1 MTLEALPL
9 SEAAEKRA
17 ATMARE
23 TNATT
28 DATPTRTATPPAGT
42 SARLGVRDRL
52 LTLWIFLAMAA
63 GILLGAVAPGVSDA
77 LNSISVGTTNIPLA
91 ICMMLMLYPP
101 LAKVRYAELPRV
113 FRNVRA
119 LGLMLLFCAVIGPL
133 LMFVLATTFLRDQPD
148 YMTGLILIGIA
159 PCIAMVIVWN
169 GLAGGDTEWCA
180 GFVAV
185 NAILQVL
192 LYGPMAWLFATQLTA
207 LVGAPV
213 VTVSLSAG
221 DVAGTV
227 LFYLGIPFAA
237 GALGRLLLEHA
248 KGRDWYEDVFLPHV
262 SPISFV
268 ALLATIVLMFSLKGR
283 QIVQLP
289 LDAVRIA
296 IPLVIYFVVMFFTSF
311 AVAHGAGFSYPHT
324 TAIAFTATGNN
335 FELAI
340 AVAVATFGLGS
351 GEAFAA
357 VVGPLIEV
365 PSLIL
370 LVNAALAMRRR
381 LAWPEGAAPSA
392 AGQGAEKGHA

>member
-1 MTLEALPL
+1 MHSGEV
-9 SEAAEKRA
+9 S
-17 ATMARE
+17 
-23 TNATT
+23 
-28 DATPTRTATPPAGT
+28 DAGELAGRSTA
-42 SARLGVRDRL
+42 SRLGVKDRL

-63 GILLGAVAPGVSDA
+63 GIGLGFAAPGLAGA

-101 LAKVRYAELPRV
+101 LAKVCYDELPRV
-113 FRNVRA
+113 FRNGKA
-119 LGLMLLFCAVIGPL
+119 LGTMLLFCLVIGPV

-148 YMTGLILIGIA
+148 YMIGLILIGIA

-169 GLAGGDTEWCA
+169 SLAGGDTQYCA

-192 LYGPMAWLFATQLTA
+192 LYGPLAWLFATRLTA

-213 VTVSLSAG
+213 VAVSLSVG

-237 GALGRLLLEHA
+237 GALGRLLLERE
-248 KGRDWYEDVFLPHV
+248 KGRGWYEQVYLAKV
-262 SPISFV
+262 SPVSFA
-268 ALLATIVLMFSLKGR
+268 ALLATIVLMFSLKGE

-296 IPLVIYFVVMFFTSF
+296 IPLVVYFAIMFFSSF
-311 AVAHGAGFSYPHT
+311 LLAHRLGFDYPHT
-324 TAIAFTATGNN
+324 SAIAFTATGNN

-370 LVNAALAMRRR
+370 LVNAALVLKQR
-381 LAWPEGAAPSA
+381 LSWKETPVER
-392 AGQGAEKGHA
+392 

>member
-42 SARLGVRDRL
+42 AARLGVRDRL

-248 KGRDWYEDVFLPHV
+248 KGRDWYEDVFLLHV

-357 VVGPLIEV
+357 V

>member
-1 MTLEALPL
+1 MV
-9 SEAAEKRA
+9 
-17 ATMARE
+17 RE
-23 TNATT
+23 TSQTADT
-28 DATPTRTATPPAGT
+28 TPTRTAAPLAGT
-42 SARLGVRDRL
+42 AARLEVRDRL

-77 LNSISVGTTNIPLA
+77 LNSTSVGTTNIPLA

-207 LVGAPV
+207 LVGAPL
-213 VTVSLSAG
+213 VTVSLSVG

-296 IPLVIYFVVMFFTSF
+296 IPLVIYFVVMFFTSL

-357 VVGPLIEV
+357 MVGPLIEV

-381 LAWPEGAAPSA
+381 LSWPEGAAPTA
-392 AGQGAEKGHA
+392 AGQGAEKGRA

>member
-1 MTLEALPL
+1 MTLEALPP

-23 TNATT
+23 TNATS
-28 DATPTRTATPPAGT
+28 DVTPTRTATPPAGT
-42 SARLGVRDRL
+42 AARLGVRDRL

-101 LAKVRYAELPRV
+101 LAKVRYAEFPRV

-192 LYGPMAWLFATQLTA
+192 LCGPMAWLFATQLTA

-221 DVAGTV
+221 DVARTV
-227 LFYLGIPFAA
+227 LLYLGIPFAA

-248 KGRDWYEDVFLPHV
+248 KGRDWYEVVFLPHV

>member
-1 MTLEALPL
+1 
-9 SEAAEKRA
+9 
-17 ATMARE
+17 MARE

-42 SARLGVRDRL
+42 AARLGVRDRL

-119 LGLMLLFCAVIGPL
+119 LGLMLLFCAVFGPL

-185 NAILQVL
+185 NAVLQVL

-248 KGRDWYEDVFLPHV
+248 KGCDWYEDVFLPHV
-262 SPISFV
+262 SPVSFV

-311 AVAHGAGFSYPHT
+311 AVAHGVRFSYPHT

-381 LAWPEGAAPSA
+381 LSWPECAAPTA
-392 AGQGAEKGHA
+392 AGQGAEKGRA

>member
-1 MTLEALPL
+1 MTGEKNVAQGG
-9 SEAAEKRA
+9 AA
-17 ATMARE
+17 
-23 TNATT
+23 
-28 DATPTRTATPPAGT
+28 
-42 SARLGVRDRL
+42 SRLGMRDRL

-63 GILLGAVAPGVSDA
+63 GIALGAIAPGVADA
-77 LNSISVGTTNIPLA
+77 LNSVAVGTTNVPLA
-91 ICMMLMLYPP
+91 VCMMLMLYPP
-101 LAKVRYAELPRV
+101 LAKVRYSELPRV
-113 FRNVRA
+113 FRNGRA
-119 LGLMLLFCAVIGPL
+119 LALMLLFCAVVGPL
-133 LMFVLATTFLRDQPD
+133 LMFTLATTLLEDHPD

-169 GLAGGDTEWCA
+169 GLAGGDAEYCA

-192 LYGPMAWLFATQLTA
+192 LYGPLAWLYATRLTA

-213 VTVSLSAG
+213 VAVSLSVG

-237 GALGRLLLEHA
+237 GALGRLALEHA
-248 KGRDWYEDVFLPHV
+248 KGREWYEGVFLPRV
-262 SPISFV
+262 SPVSFV

-296 IPLVIYFVVMFFTSF
+296 IPLVIYFAVMFFASF
-311 AVAHGAGFSYPHT
+311 AVAHATGFPYPQT
-324 TAIAFTATGNN
+324 SAIAFTATGNN

-370 LVNAALAMRRR
+370 LVNAATAMRRR
-381 LAWPEGAAPSA
+381 LSWPALGEG
-392 AGQGAEKGHA
+392 ER

>member
-1 MTLEALPL
+1 MTLEALPP

-23 TNATT
+23 TNATS
-28 DATPTRTATPPAGT
+28 DVTPTRTATPPAGT
-42 SARLGVRDRL
+42 AARLGVRDRL

-227 LFYLGIPFAA
+227 LLYLGIPFAA

-248 KGRDWYEDVFLPHV
+248 KGRDWYEVVFLPHV

-324 TAIAFTATGNN
+324 TAIAFTATGNK
-335 FELAI
+335 I